1 MEEENPDRKEE
12 GNLREFTESGFL
24 FTQYKESILGKLTVN

>member
-1 MEEENPDRKEE
+1 MEEERLERRKV
-12 GNLREFTESGFL
+12 NLREFTGSGFL